1 MIKFPLAIFVYS
13 IEMFTKTMQGMRRMA
28 DQGVDTVVN
37 GLAQTL
43 SSTLSSESDPAKP
56 TPDPATSYNVKV
68 TSTSQK
74 EERKM
79 ADLDLSGDD
88 LKYVRY
94 SIVFTKRDNET
105 TLLPE
110 REELV
115 DYATDGGSYGG
126 LQIAAFF
133 ERAGRG
139 DEPRPA
145 FKESGYAPLEPVPG
159 QPDRQRWTIPPEDR
173 KYVKFIY
180 RVDRRLP
187 KGEAEYSRDQVRVL
201 REIRDE
207 IRGRLGPTR
216 R

>member
-1 MIKFPLAIFVYS
+1 MMKLPLAIFVYS
-13 IEMFTKTMQGMRRMA
+13 MEMFTKTMQGMRRVA
-28 DQGVDTVVN
+28 DQGIDTVVN
-37 GLAQTL
+37 GLTQTL
-43 SSTLSSESDPAKP
+43 SSTSSSESNPAKYA
-56 TPDPATSYNVKV
+56 PDTTGYNVEV

-74 EERKM
+74 EESKM
-79 ADLDLSGDD
+79 SDLDLSGDD

-94 SIVFTKRDNET
+94 TIVFTKRDNET

-133 ERAGRG
+133 ERVARG

-145 FKESGYAPLEPVPG
+145 FRESGYAPLEPVPG
-159 QPDRQRWTIPPEDR
+159 QPGRQRWTIPPEDR

-187 KGEAEYSRDQVRVL
+187 KGEAEYSRDQVRIL
-201 REIRDE
+201 REIRDR
-207 IRGRLGPTR
+207 IGPAR